1 MVFGI
6 MIRFDDDYFHRR
18 LGIQTMGSPVKLVAL
33 ALTLAISIPARVQGE
48 SLPPAELDS
57 LEYFEGNWSCRQ
69 PADNND
75 PSGAF
80 NWNVELG
87 LNDFWYLGGIEQI
100 NPPKDKPS
108 IKSRE
113 FLGYDVVA
121 NKLTRSV
128 VLGDGSS
135 YNMTASDWENNQL
148 VWTGSLIRKGELS
161 PLRQIMAQDSP
172 DKFTTTY
179 LVLGDSDNWIPIVD
193 ETCDRTKS

>member
-1 MVFGI
+1 MESQCRWGLQ
-6 MIRFDDDYFHRR
+6 IRRSTIGFV
-18 LGIQTMGSPVKLVAL
+18 TL

-48 SLPPAELDS
+48 SIPPAELDS

-80 NWNVELG
+80 NWHVELG
-87 LNDFWYLGGIEQI
+87 LNDFWYLGSIKQI
-100 NPPKDKPS
+100 HLPKDAKS
-108 IKSRE
+108 FKSRE

-121 NKLTRSV
+121 NQLTRSV

-135 YNMTASDWENNQL
+135 YNMTASGWENNQL

-161 PLRQIMAQDSP
+161 PLRQVMAQDSP

-179 LVLGDSDNWIPIVD
+179 LVLGDADKWIPIVD
-193 ETCDRTKS
+193 ETCDRIKS